1 MLGVQDVLD
10 LLADATG
17 RPVAVPAAAAPPELE
32 PELAA
37 VLEAVEQGRG
47 AVGELASTQD
57 EARAALAALGELEFR
72 GLIRRSFG
80 GRYER
85 AL

>member
-1 MLGVQDVLD
+1 M
-10 LLADATG
+10 
-17 RPVAVPAAAAPPELE
+17 PPASAPPELE

-37 VLEAVEQGRG
+37 VLEAVKQGRG

-57 EARAALAALGELEFR
+57 EARAVLAALGELEFR